1 MLEGT
6 RLLRPLNYL
15 RITGQKLWRYN
26 WCYPA
31 VIALAALLYAVFYQ
45 KVSSNEPVGEIF
57 KSIVI
62 SLSALLQIMPGFYIA
77 ALAAI
82 STFNGPTMDTELS
95 GTPVKLKA
103 WENGEL
109 DERTLSRRRFLAYL
123 FGYLSFLSL
132 MLFIGSVVLL
142 QINPTAFLTFCPAFA
157 AIMNGVIFFLF
168 LFFFCQMFILTL
180 LGLFYLVD
188 RMHWESPAKR
198 L

>member
-15 RITGQKLWRYN
+15 RITGQQLWRYS

-31 VIALAALLYAVFYQ
+31 VVALSSLLYIVLYQ
-45 KVSSNEPVGEIF
+45 KFSGNGPVGDIF
-57 KSIVI
+57 KSIVVA
-62 SLSALLQIMPGFYIA
+62 LSALLQIMPGFYIA

-82 STFNGPTMDTELS
+82 STFNGPNMDTELS
-95 GTPVKLKA
+95 GASVKLRA

-109 DERTLSRRRFLAYL
+109 SERPLSRRRFLAYL

-132 MLFIGSVVLL
+132 MLFIGGIVLL
-142 QINPTAFLTFCPAFA
+142 KINPTVFLTFWPTFA
-157 AIMNGVIFFLF
+157 SVVNKIIFFFF
-168 LFFFCQMFILTL
+168 LFFFSQMFILTL

-188 RMHWESPAKR
+188 RIHWEGPAKR